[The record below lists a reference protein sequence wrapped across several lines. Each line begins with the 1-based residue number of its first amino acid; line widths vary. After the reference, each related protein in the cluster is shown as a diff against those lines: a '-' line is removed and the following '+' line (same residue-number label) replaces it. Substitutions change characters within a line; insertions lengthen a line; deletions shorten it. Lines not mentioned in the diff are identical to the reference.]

1 MTRSLHRSTLA
12 TLVGFGLVTVVGCS
26 SPLATGV
33 VPPATSPAGET
44 PTAAAP
50 AAPAAEPGVPGAP
63 PAAPAQAMS
72 FDGTA
77 TFRGEPQAGLG
88 LKAYDAFSGQELTV
102 GGAPSSNGVALTAL
116 TAETA
121 ADGAFSLSV
130 TGLGAG
136 QAVTVTGTKGAATF
150 SALVTGEGGYKV
162 AQAGNRRLTLS
173 EVSTALASL
182 SSGVLK
188 TFGLSGAKGSEA
200 ALKLAADINALNA
213 KLVTAFKSNP
223 DLANAV
229 VAGAEANRRE
239 SGLNLLLDSIGGKQ
253 QVADIV
259 GQAIMFAATANPA
272 AVAALGE
279 RAIAFEGLGIKL
291 NIGKAAAL
299 TLTNDR
305 GQALDP
311 KGGAEAVKTLTTRT
325 SNGSNGSSV
334 ALSPLEILQ
343 ASLQAALQRL
353 EVATGAATVADA
365 AWRPSDTALSAAQT
379 AEAQAQ
385 VAYDAAELAEATASS
400 NYQSAQMAYSMY
412 MMSSMMCSMPMS
424 VTACPDPSVGT
435 TLAAQEAAAAA
446 ALSEAQ
452 LALSAAE
459 AALTPAELA
468 LTQEATAYETAM
480 AAALTSPAHAAYLLA
495 EESRV
500 AAEAEVI
507 DLEMQISILNPRVI
521 ERD

>member
-26 SPLATGV
+26 APMATGV
-33 VPPATSPAGET
+33 VPPAAAPAGET
-44 PTAAAP
+44 PASGAP
-50 AAPAAEPGVPGAP
+50 AAPAAEPGVPGTQ
-63 PAAPAQAMS
+63 PATPAQEMS

-102 GGAPSSNGVALTAL
+102 GGAASSNGVALTAL
-116 TAETA
+116 TAQTA

-136 QAVTVTGTKGAATF
+136 QAVTVTGTKGSATF

-162 AQAGNRRLTLS
+162 AQVGNRRMTLS

-213 KLVTAFKSNP
+213 KLETAFKANP

-239 SGLNLLLDSIGGKQ
+239 SGLTQLLDSIGGKQ

-259 GQAIMFAATANPA
+259 GQAITFAATANPA

-291 NIGKAAAL
+291 NIDKAAAL

-305 GQALDP
+305 GQVLDP

-334 ALSPLEILQ
+334 TLSPLEILQ
-343 ASLQAALQRL
+343 ASLVAAQQRL

-365 AWRPSDTALSAAQT
+365 AWRPSNTALSAAQT

-385 VAYDAAELAEATASS
+385 TAYDAALLAFNTAST
-400 NYQSAQMAYSMY
+400 NYTSADMNYMTYTMNAGMCFMMPSM
-412 MMSSMMCSMPMS
+412 
-424 VTACPDPSVGT
+424 CPDPTVSAN
-435 TLAAQEAAAAA
+435 LAAQRDA
-446 ALSEAQ
+446 ALAAKNAAQ
-452 LALSAAE
+452 TTLESAQTVLTSAE
-459 AALTPAELA
+459 TT

-480 AAALTSPAHAAYLLA
+480 AAAMSSPAHAAYLLA
-495 EESRV
+495 EEGRV

-507 DLEMQISILNPRVI
+507 DLEIQISILNPQVV